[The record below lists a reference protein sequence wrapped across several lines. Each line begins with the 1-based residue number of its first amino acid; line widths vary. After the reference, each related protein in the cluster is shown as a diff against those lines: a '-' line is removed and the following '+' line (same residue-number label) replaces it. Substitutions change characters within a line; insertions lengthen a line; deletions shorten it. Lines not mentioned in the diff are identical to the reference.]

1 VSVVVVATVERVGI
15 GGLLRR
21 RIPALVWAGQATS
34 AAGDRL
40 YAVALVWVAAAA
52 TGSPSAVAAVSLAET
67 VPFLVVGMVS
77 GWLADRGDGLRLA
90 RRVDLVRAVAV
101 LVIPALD
108 LTGKLSLPALA
119 AVAAVLAGL
128 DAFVVPALQASVP
141 RLVEPAARTAMISL
155 LDSTDRLAR
164 VVGPGLIA
172 VLAVLPEIHLFTL
185 DAATFLVSAACLTG
199 VLTRLRPGPESAP
212 PPGTA
217 PRPRPLRGR
226 ALLGDVLDGWRLTS
240 TRPVLRDALVLRG
253 LANIAWAGFTVATP
267 FLVTDRYRHGIGA
280 YGLTVAAF
288 GAGNLIGLL
297 LAPRVRDRSLI
308 TVACLAW
315 AGAGAGFTAL
325 AAAPGW
331 AGFLAA
337 AAATGICTPL
347 ANVTVTA
354 HIAATVPTEL
364 LARVFTAQRVT
375 VAAAAALG
383 LPIAAALTHHLGP
396 SVTLATAGSAIIAL
410 GLGALIRHQHR

>member
-1 VSVVVVATVERVGI
+1 VSVVDVVTTARTGI

-21 RIPALVWAGQATS
+21 RVPALVWAGQATS

-67 VPFLVVGMVS
+67 VPFLLVGMVS
-77 GWLADRGDGLRLA
+77 GWLANRGDGLRLV
-90 RRVDLVRAVAV
+90 RRVDLARAAV
-101 LVIPALD
+101 VLAIPALD
-108 LTGKLSLPALA
+108 LTGGLNLPALA

-141 RLVEPAARTAMISL
+141 RLVEPAARTAMVSL

-164 VVGPGLIA
+164 VVGPGLVA
-172 VLAVLPEIHLFTL
+172 LLAVLPEIHLFTL

-199 VLTRLRPGPESAP
+199 VLTRLHPGLGASQLRTVPRA
-212 PPGTA
+212 
-217 PRPRPLRGR
+217 RPRRGR
-226 ALLGDVLDGWRLTS
+226 ALLGDLLDGWR
-240 TRPVLRDALVLRG
+240 
-253 LANIAWAGFTVATP
+253 
-267 FLVTDRYRHGIGA
+267 
-280 YGLTVAAF
+280 LTVAAF
-288 GAGNLIGLL
+288 GAGNLPGLL
-297 LAPRVRDRSLI
+297 LAARVRDRSLI

-315 AGAGAGFTAL
+315 PGPAP
-325 AAAPGW
+325 APGSPPW
-331 AGFLAA
+331 PPPP
-337 AAATGICTPL
+337 TGPASSPPPRPPGSAPPL

-375 VAAAAALG
+375 VVAAAALG
-383 LPIAAALTHHLGP
+383 LSAAATLTHHLGP
-396 SVTLATAGSAIIAL
+396 TPTLTAAGVAIIAL
-410 GLGALIRHQHR
+410 GFGALIRHRTR